1 MWMKNKKTRK
11 INKITGA
18 RLYDW
23 RTYRLKIKHEASPR
37 TLHWRF
43 FLLFFLFLSFLP
55 PGFCI
60 AVRTSRIHANIRP
73 WIGKWLSVSHLQSR
87 LLTKL
92 TRCPNCR
99 LRTKMEVC
107 CAFPLDIEACLQLAC
122 RSKAGAKINNPLELH
137 FLISLWTKFYRLA
150 LATTECQH
158 QFGSPFYPLPMSP
171 SISRRQP

>member
-1 MWMKNKKTRK
+1 MSMKSKKRRK
-11 INKITGA
+11 INKITGVA
-18 RLYDW
+18 LYDR

-43 FLLFFLFLSFLP
+43 FLLFFLFLSFLS

-99 LRTKMEVC
+99 LRTTMEVC

-122 RSKAGAKINNPLELH
+122 RSKAGAKINNPLEMH
-137 FLISLWTKFYRLA
+137 FLISLCAKFYWLA
-150 LATTECQH
+150 LVTKDCQP
-158 QFGSPFYPLPMSP
+158 QFVSPFSPLP
-171 SISRRQP
+171 